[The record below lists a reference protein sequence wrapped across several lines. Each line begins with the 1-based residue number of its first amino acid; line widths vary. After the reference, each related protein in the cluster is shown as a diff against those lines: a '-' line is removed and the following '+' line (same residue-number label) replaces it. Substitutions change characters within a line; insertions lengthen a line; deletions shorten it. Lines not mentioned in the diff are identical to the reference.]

1 MPRTRVKLHS
11 FGDNFKKLRKKKNLT
26 QSKFVTQFEE
36 FNKDQAVTID
46 TVKNWEQHYNIPE
59 IGTLL
64 TLCDFFGCDLDY
76 LFGRLPETTH
86 DKHYICETTGLSEK
100 SIDSLIGSKNSGL
113 NYSNIINPIL
123 ENIDKYSIDIL
134 LSMEGLKEAKKKDK
148 ETINIQGVKFIK
160 GSHSYQSGLITLEPA
175 MAIKFYASDIG
186 KYFEQIF
193 IDEQIEET

>member
-1 MPRTRVKLHS
+1 MARTRVKLHS

-26 QSKFVTQFEE
+26 QNTFVDQFKKFNEA
-36 FNKDQAVTID
+36 QAVTID

-59 IGTLL
+59 IGTLIA
-64 TLCDFFGCDLDY
+64 LCDFFSCDLDY

-86 DKHYICETTGLSEK
+86 DKHYICKTTGLSEK
-100 SIDSLIGSKNSGL
+100 SIDCLIGSKNSGL
-113 NYSNIINPIL
+113 NYSDIVNPIL

-134 LSMEGLKEAKKKDK
+134 LSIAGLKEAKKKDK
-148 ETINIQGVKFIK
+148 ETVNVNGVKFVK
-160 GSHSYQSGLITLEPA
+160 GSQAYRGGMITLEPE

-193 IDEQIEET
+193 IDEQIEDN